1 MRRDIDKRANV
12 ENEGGDAYYEALL
25 TKEVARGWGYLGK
38 LPFLHFRHM
47 LILFRYGGTVYGGKR
62 T

>member
-1 MRRDIDKRANV
+1 MRRDIDKRANK
-12 ENEGGDAYYEALL
+12 ENEDGDEFYKALL
-25 TKEVARGWGYLGK
+25 TKEEAKRWGYLGK

-47 LILFRYGGTVYGGKR
+47 LILFRYGRTVYEGKR

>member
-25 TKEVARGWGYLGK
+25 TKEVARGRGYLGK
-38 LPFLHFRHM
+38 LQFFTLSTYVNF
-47 LILFRYGGTVYGGKR
+47 I
-62 T
+62 

>member
-12 ENEGGDAYYEALL
+12 ENEGGDAFYEALL
-25 TKEVARGWGYLGK
+25 TKEEARGWGYLGK

-47 LILFRYGGTVYGGKR
+47 LILFRYGGTVYGGAK